1 MLLQLVNVVYV
12 LVAIAMIALIL
23 MQRGSGAQAGSGF
36 GGGASSTVFG
46 SRGSSNFLSKSTKWL
61 AITFFVISMG
71 MAMYASKSANRAP
84 DGSDLGVMGQTA
96 PASQVPQA
104 PASQVPTAPAQ
115 QAPVVPTAPAQAA
128 PAEVAPVQQAPAAET
143 QPAAAEPAPAGLR
156 RAATSFR
163 ISAPVV
169 AGRTEL
175 PRWRNW

>member
-71 MAMYASKSANRAP
+71 MAMYASKGANRAAATGAP
-84 DGSDLGVMGQTA
+84 DLGLMGQV
-96 PASQVPQA
+96 PAATQPVPQA
-104 PASQVPTAPAQ
+104 PAAQVPTAPA
-115 QAPVVPTAPAQAA
+115 A
-128 PAEVAPVQQAPAAET
+128 QAPAAT
-143 QPAAAEPAPAGLR
+143 VPAAPAQPAPAATEPAPPAGQ
-156 RAATSFR
+156 
-163 ISAPVV
+163 
-169 AGRTEL
+169 
-175 PRWRNW
+175 